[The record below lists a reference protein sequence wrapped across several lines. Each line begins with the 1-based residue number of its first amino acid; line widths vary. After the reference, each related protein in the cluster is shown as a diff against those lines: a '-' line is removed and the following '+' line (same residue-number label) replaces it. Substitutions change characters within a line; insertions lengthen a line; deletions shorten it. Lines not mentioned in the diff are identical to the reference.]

1 MLITQLPDT
10 LATLSFEA
18 GPERSPGLHFSDIRE
33 SILKDITP
41 KRRAKR
47 LTRSEQAQPAS
58 EQRGEGES
66 DSDVLFH
73 NYIQGGFT
81 FERALEKAFQDRRDG
96 IVRPGEIVLDGIAMS
111 PDGIC
116 LTDDTLEEFKFTW
129 KSSNGAPED
138 PKFWGWIIQLK
149 AYYYALLMLGFE
161 LRAARLR
168 AFFVNGDYKAKT
180 PEYKV
185 WEFQFTDEELLENWK
200 MITSHAKQKGW
211 L

>member
-1 MLITQLPDT
+1 MHITQLPDT
-10 LATLSFEA
+10 IDSLAFES
-18 GPERSPGLHFSDIRE
+18 GPPRSPGLHFSDIRE

-41 KRRAKR
+41 KKRAKR
-47 LTRSEQAQPAS
+47 FTRSESPEATN

-66 DSDVLFH
+66 DARGPLFH

-81 FERALEKAFQDRRDG
+81 FEHALERSLVERRAG
-96 IVRPGEIVLDGIAMS
+96 IFRPGEIVKDGIAMS

-116 LTDDTLEEFKFTW
+116 IDDWTLEEFKFTW

-138 PKFWGWIIQLK
+138 PKFWGWIIQMK
-149 AYYYALLMLGFE
+149 AYCHALE
-161 LRAARLR
+161 INRARLR

-185 WEFQFTDEELLENWK
+185 WQFVFTDEELHENWQ
-200 MITSHAKQKGW
+200 MIVQHAKQKGW